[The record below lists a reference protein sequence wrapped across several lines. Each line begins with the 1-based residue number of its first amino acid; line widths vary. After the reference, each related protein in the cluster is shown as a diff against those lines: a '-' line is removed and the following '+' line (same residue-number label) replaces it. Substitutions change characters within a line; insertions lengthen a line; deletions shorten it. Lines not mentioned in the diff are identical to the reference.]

1 VKLFLRAACAIA
13 FTTALSLTL
22 FSCDL
27 SAIFGKNSQYITG
40 FVLKAKDNP
49 GLSSDIAAAI
59 NGTDI
64 NLVLPYLYAVDG
76 AAITPTVSLS
86 ANASVSPSGSYVAKD
101 GMNLVVTKGGTN
113 YTYTVNTGV
122 DPSTL
127 TATPPLQAY
136 SVDQAQNGSLSRDY
150 HAVIYGNGVYLT
162 LPYSLIT
169 SGLAITPT
177 VGLQSG
183 YTISPSGSYTPADL
197 MTLNV
202 TNSATSALTQYTL
215 HVAADPAT
223 SPALPPLQTFTY
235 TAALNPTL
243 SSDIQA
249 AVSGLDVYITL
260 PYQTLE
266 TQQPLTPTVTLE
278 SHYTITPSGSYVPID
293 GMTLALVNSQTLTT
307 TSYTLHVAVSTST
320 IP

>member
-1 VKLFLRAACAIA
+1 VKTFLLAAA
-13 FTTALSLTL
+13 FTTALCLTL

-49 GLSSDIAAAI
+49 GLSSDITAAI

-64 NLVLPYLYAVDG
+64 NLVLPYLYAVDD
-76 AAITPTVSLS
+76 AAITPTVSLTS
-86 ANASVSPSGSYVAKD
+86 NATVSPSGAYVVKD
-101 GMNLVVTKGGTN
+101 GMNLLVTQNSTN
-113 YTYTVNTGV
+113 YTYTVHTGV
-122 DPSTL
+122 DPASL
-127 TATPPLQAY
+127 TITPPLQSY
-136 SVDQAQNGSLSRDY
+136 SADQADNSSLAQDY
-150 HAVIYGNGVYLT
+150 HAVIFGNGVYLT

-169 SGLAITPT
+169 SGLAVTPT

-183 YTISPSGSYTPADL
+183 YTISPSGSYTPVDG

-202 TNSATSALTQYTL
+202 TNTATSALTQYTL

-235 TAALNPTL
+235 TTALNSSL

-260 PYQTLE
+260 PYQALQ